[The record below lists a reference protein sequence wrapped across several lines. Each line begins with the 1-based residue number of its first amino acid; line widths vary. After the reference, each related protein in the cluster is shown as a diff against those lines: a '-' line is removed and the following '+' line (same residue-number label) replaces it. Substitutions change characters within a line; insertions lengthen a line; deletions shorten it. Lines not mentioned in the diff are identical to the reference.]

1 MDIMDTNAMSKRS
14 KAPPPP
20 QMLKKSEQHNM
31 DTSNGHASTRNGN
44 SSTNGTKPKLNTRS
58 LRVHMPNGKIVQ
70 ATVDANLSSSDLL
83 VMMAGK
89 NKLNPVS
96 HMMQVPS
103 SNPPGDL
110 VILKPSQCVG
120 DINGDIVFV
129 VAKAQKEQFSI
140 KRDEKKS
147 AVFENRKILQKGMQP
162 EKTIRLTVNYGTK
175 HRMVLRI
182 NPERTLADLLPKIC
196 EEKGV
201 DPKHHTLRHPKA
213 PSDDVDLNK
222 SLTSYQTNELLL
234 VDTKAPRQETSVMPE
249 LSKDK
254 KKSFFGKL
262 KKKKTGFDL
271 EHTPSAHVQN
281 AGPVSPTSPTR
292 QRQNAGAVSPTSPTR
307 QRPTTVYSDRAP
319 VAKANAE
326 LTRTQTTK
334 KRAAPKPP
342 DNVAGGLAKSAAT
355 RKKKA
360 PPPPRPDAGSTSPKV
375 ESPRE
380 AAEDSTL
387 GALAEATPKPA
398 DEATTEPSV
407 EATTE
412 PSVEATPEPA
422 AEAAIEPPAAAGE
435 VSSPNTS
442 MDSSIEVEVRARPKD
457 EEEENIKKLNRRSSQ
472 RPLSPPPPPP
482 GRDGTLHFNIP
493 APYCS
498 ETKADRPTFTPPPP
512 PDEPPPE
519 EDDDQSVCSSQ
530 NSDAEAEEPEV
541 DQVFVEERS
550 ERHIQCTCNQET
562 GEHECVL
569 HRQQILAGA
578 FGPIRNKEPGTHSP
592 SSTSASSSSGRNSY
606 KPPRPPKPFQ
616 LWPQTPPKV
625 PPKGASKKPVPIP
638 RVSIQHSQQVERFTA
653 NGQPVAMVT
662 PTTSPAKPIAAP
674 RPCAVGYNVNVVG
687 SANIVEMDEGTL
699 TQQDPNLPNSDSLHK
714 ITEPV
719 QKEEDDEKEQ
729 SNAVTSDPSDD
740 LAIESTEHREDEV
753 DGKTLN
759 MDQERE
765 LEIAVVDALMKSV
778 EEEKNEDES
787 EDKIKKKA
795 EDDIKEV
802 NGNDNIFEKNN
813 DMYIETGPIS
823 ESKIDTISEEKM
835 EVTKSEKEGEDVE
848 SSNKP
853 QQMKEESEQSK
864 VTAGDDVTKATNGEV
879 SNEIP
884 IKQSAA
890 TEVEVKDLKDK
901 YELLQQQFAT
911 LQQQM
916 INSQQN
922 LLEQQKAQSGAPMM
936 SAQELLAL
944 QAQQMQQLIQQQM
957 LLQSQGMMNVQQPP
971 VANQDTR
978 TVTPV
983 ATETTAKKE
992 PTKTSTPQDLHL
1004 PKKSPPHSEI
1014 PNKVQSPETDKD
1026 LASAFRS
1033 LKPKTKPKKHSYIF
1047 SAAMRPRAESD
1058 AAKSSNAVGHETK
1071 RRSDSNPDHQSEK
1084 TTEIIKP
1091 LQTKAEVDNKSDKF
1105 SLKEAIVHPNVVIVE
1120 KTPPEP
1126 TKNENGVLSGRSTS
1140 IPQATVA
1147 PQPASKP
1154 VAGRSG
1160 TIIAYRNPRNEELQ
1174 DIQTSGSVSK
1184 FRQMFAG
1191 NST

>member
-1 MDIMDTNAMSKRS
+1 MPGKGLKSRPSKRS

-578 FGPIRNKEPGTHSP
+578 FGPIRNKEP
-592 SSTSASSSSGRNSY
+592 
-606 KPPRPPKPFQ
+606 
-616 LWPQTPPKV
+616 
-625 PPKGASKKPVPIP
+625 
-638 RVSIQHSQQVERFTA
+638 
-653 NGQPVAMVT
+653 
-662 PTTSPAKPIAAP
+662 
-674 RPCAVGYNVNVVG
+674 
-687 SANIVEMDEGTL
+687 
-699 TQQDPNLPNSDSLHK
+699 
-714 ITEPV
+714 V